1 MSKSAARLKFF
12 FHVWK
17 EFTQDSLI
25 LQWIQGYQILFIEK
39 VSQNCPPK
47 QRNLS
52 QSEVH
57 DTSLA
62 IKELMDKGAVSECEP
77 CEGQFLSSYFLV
89 QKSNGENRFILN
101 LKNLNSFIVPPHFKM
116 EDAKT
121 VIRLLVPNCYMA
133 TIDRKDAFLSVPVAN
148 DF

>member
-12 FHVWK
+12 FHVWQQ
-17 EFTQDSLI
+17 FTQDSLI

-77 CEGQFLSSYFLV
+77 CECQFFLV
-89 QKSNGENRFILN
+89 TFLC
-101 LKNLNSFIVPPHFKM
+101 KNQIEK
-116 EDAKT
+116 
-121 VIRLLVPNCYMA
+121 
-133 TIDRKDAFLSVPVAN
+133 IDLFLI
-148 DF
+148 